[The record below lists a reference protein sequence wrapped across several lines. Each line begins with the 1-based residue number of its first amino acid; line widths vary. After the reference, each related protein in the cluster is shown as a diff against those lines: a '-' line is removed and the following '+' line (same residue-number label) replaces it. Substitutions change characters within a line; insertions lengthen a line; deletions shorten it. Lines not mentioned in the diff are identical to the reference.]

1 MYRKTEYLDWERGL
15 TTASVV
21 CYILGASVVRSRF
34 RPNYLMTFGI
44 YFLNSTLIWYF
55 SESFLHNLLEP
66 RFVGNDQ
73 VVADLAKKY
82 NFSVFDFAQAKK
94 EAHLKALRYQLV
106 REEGINPFY

>member
-1 MYRKTEYLDWERGL
+1 MSRKAEFLDYERSYTVGSVAAYL
-15 TTASVV
+15 
-21 CYILGASVVRSRF
+21 LGASVIKSRF
-34 RPNYLMTFGI
+34 RTNYLATLGI
-44 YFLNSTLIWYF
+44 HFVNATLIWYL

-73 VVADLAKKY
+73 VVADLSKKY

-106 REEGINPFY
+106 KEGQSILY